1 MKTSTKIWI
10 CISGLL
16 LIILGVVCIAKPDIT
31 LVSAAWVLGCLTL
44 ISGISKL
51 VFTLKTQHFLP
62 NSGTRMLSGLID
74 IMFGCFILFHIFGAA
89 ISLPMVFAIWVIIE
103 GISIA
108 VQSFDYKKFGF
119 SQWWLILILGICAT
133 LLGIFGMQNLHVT
146 AATLSGLIGI
156 ALIVAGLA
164 NFFAVIG
171 VSRVENTFKF

>member
-1 MKTSTKIWI
+1 
-10 CISGLL
+10 
-16 LIILGVVCIAKPDIT
+16 
-31 LVSAAWVLGCLTL
+31 
-44 ISGISKL
+44 
-51 VFTLKTQHFLP
+51 
-62 NSGTRMLSGLID
+62 ML
-74 IMFGCFILFHIFGAA
+74 
-89 ISLPMVFAIWVIIE
+89 FAIWVIIE